1 MLMPFKERSQTGRS
15 NFSPFVRLSVG
26 VTTGSVYELE
36 QNAKIPNNKFLK
48 KTNLHSAA

>member
-1 MLMPFKERSQTGRS
+1 MLPFKERSQTGRK

-36 QNAKIPNNKFLK
+36 WNAKILK
-48 KTNLHSAA
+48 D

>member
-1 MLMPFKERSQTGRS
+1 MTFKESSQTGRS

-36 QNAKIPNNKFLK
+36 RNAKILK
-48 KTNLHSAA
+48 D